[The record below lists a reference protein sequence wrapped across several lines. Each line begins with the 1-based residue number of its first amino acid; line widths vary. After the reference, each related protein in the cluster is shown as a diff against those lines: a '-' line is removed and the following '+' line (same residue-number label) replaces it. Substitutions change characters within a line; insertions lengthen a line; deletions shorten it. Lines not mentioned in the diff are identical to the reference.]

1 MFCLDIHEF
10 IIVTTWTWI
19 VKIQKNFWLM
29 NFNLASSEACDISCD
44 KKSEK
49 FRPKHQ
55 IRIKIQIK
63 YYMSSH

>member
-1 MFCLDIHEF
+1 MFFDIHEL

-19 VKIQKNFWLM
+19 VKIKKLWLM